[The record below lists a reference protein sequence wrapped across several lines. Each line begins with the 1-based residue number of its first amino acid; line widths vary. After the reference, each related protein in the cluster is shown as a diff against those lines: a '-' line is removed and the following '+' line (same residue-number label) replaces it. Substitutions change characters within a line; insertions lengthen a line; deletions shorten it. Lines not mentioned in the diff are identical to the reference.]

1 MNLALFF
8 IAAIAVIVV
17 PGSNTIY
24 VVSRTIARGVWH
36 GVYAAF
42 AIGLGS
48 LLYALIVALGL
59 GTVIAHRPD
68 VLMGVQLL
76 GAGYLL
82 YLGIQTVRTVHID
95 GGVQQTAHTASG
107 SHTFGEALMVCL
119 LNPKVVVFLLAFL
132 PQFVDGS
139 ATSHGIALAIL
150 GTLFALLGTLWAV
163 ALAAGTGLF
172 AGRSQREMRSFRT
185 ARIFSGILLIGLSLF
200 AAFNALTG
208 VVLTPL

>member
-1 MNLALFF
+1 MNFPLFF

-59 GTVIAHRPD
+59 GTLIAHRPD
-68 VLMGVQLL
+68 VLMGVQLV

-82 YLGIQTVRTVHID
+82 YLGIQTVRTVRID
-95 GGVQQTAHTASG
+95 GGVQHTARTATG
-107 SHTFGEALMVCL
+107 SHTFGEALVVCL

-139 ATSHGIALAIL
+139 AGSHGTSLAIL

-163 ALAAGTGLF
+163 VLAAGTGLL
-172 AGRSQREMRSFRT
+172 AGRLQRGMRSFRT
-185 ARIFSGILLIGLSLF
+185 ARILSGSLLMGLSLLS
-200 AAFNALTG
+200 AFNALAG
-208 VVLTPL
+208 VV

>member
-8 IAAIAVIVV
+8 AAAIAVIVV

-24 VVSRTIARGVWH
+24 VVSRTIAYGVWH

-59 GTVIAHRPD
+59 GTIIANRPE
-68 VLMGVQLL
+68 VLMGVQLM

-95 GGVQQTAHTASG
+95 DGTERTEHTAGG

-139 ATSHGIALAIL
+139 ATSHGMALAIL

-163 ALAAGTGLF
+163 ALAAGTRLL
-172 AGRSQREMRSFRT
+172 AGRLQPGMPSFRT
-185 ARIFSGILLIGLSLF
+185 ARVLSGILLIGLSLLS
-200 AAFNALTG
+200 AFNALA
-208 VVLTPL
+208 

>member
-1 MNLALFF
+1 MNFSLFF
-8 IAAIAVIVV
+8 IAAIAVIVM

-24 VVSRTIARGVWH
+24 VVSRTIAHGVWH

-59 GTVIAHRPD
+59 GTVLAHRPD
-68 VLMGVQLL
+68 VLMGVQLI

-82 YLGIQTVRTVHID
+82 YLGIQTVRTVRID
-95 GGVQQTAHTASG
+95 GGVQHTARTASG

-139 ATSHGIALAIL
+139 ASSHGTSLAIL

-163 ALAAGTGLF
+163 VLAAGTGLL
-172 AGRSQREMRSFRT
+172 AGRLQRGMRSFRT
-185 ARIFSGILLIGLSLF
+185 ARILSGSLLIGLSLLS
-200 AAFNALTG
+200 AFNALAG
-208 VVLTPL
+208 VV